1 MKKLL
6 TVILV
11 LFIGSCSSVNRT
23 PASKPSILYIG
34 DSQTEGALGG
44 IIHEHLLKS
53 FNETEIFIYGIGSSS
68 PRHWSATKNDK
79 NGEWLCSRKGR
90 FNGTTN
96 ISLSEKVCPLE
107 DQSMIFSHLNREKP
121 EFVIFQFLG
130 NSMGFNRA
138 YISEKITRLLND
150 LGNQDCLFIT
160 SPPYYYTLKDKNILR
175 KETEDYFL
183 EAIKDRCKVIRGMSD
198 DNHKIFSKNRENYLN
213 DLIHLSSTGAT
224 AFFKQINGYLP
235 K

>member
-34 DSQTEGALGG
+34 DSQKKGALGG

-96 ISLSEKVCPLE
+96 ISLGEKVCPLE

-138 YISEKITRLLND
+138 YISEKRNYRNRHLQLERLKR
-150 LGNQDCLFIT
+150 GA
-160 SPPYYYTLKDKNILR
+160 LK
-175 KETEDYFL
+175 
-183 EAIKDRCKVIRGMSD
+183 A
-198 DNHKIFSKNRENYLN
+198 
-213 DLIHLSSTGAT
+213 
-224 AFFKQINGYLP
+224 
-235 K
+235 